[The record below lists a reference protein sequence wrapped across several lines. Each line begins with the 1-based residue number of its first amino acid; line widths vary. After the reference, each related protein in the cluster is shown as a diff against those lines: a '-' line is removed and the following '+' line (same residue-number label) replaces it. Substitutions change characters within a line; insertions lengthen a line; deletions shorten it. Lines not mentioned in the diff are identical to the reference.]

1 MQRMFSN
8 ILFLLYLVF
17 IGCAIPISVGINHGY
32 KTNKI
37 NWAHSVYY
45 LTTRQAQL
53 VCIDDENC
61 IPIGESYGA
70 GTSFVL
76 EYIGHNTIMMTAA
89 HLCREY
95 EVPVDEMFKDMP
107 NIETKFEVG
116 IFLEGYV
123 LVIQDILYV
132 DEQTD
137 ICVFSVPELLGVPSE
152 FAKRSPRYGD
162 TVWSIGAPAGYF
174 PPSAKPI
181 TQGMFSGEA
190 ERALGEDYYIAFS
203 NFNMPTIPGMSGS
216 PIFNKNGDVVGLV
229 SAVNV
234 QWHMISYSP
243 TLAQLKKAEEEAI
256 AKFKLSLLE
265 KP

>member
-1 MQRMFSN
+1 MFSN
-8 ILFLLYLVF
+8 ILFLLYLIF
-17 IGCAIPISVGINHGY
+17 MSCTIPITIGVNHGY

-45 LTTRQAQL
+45 LTTRQTQE
-53 VCIDDENC
+53 VCLDDETC
-61 IPIGESYGA
+61 LPIAESYGA

-95 EVPVDEMFKDMP
+95 EMPIDNMFADMP
-107 NIETKFEVG
+107 NTKTNFEVG
-116 IFLEGYV
+116 VFLEGGFV
-123 LVIQDILYV
+123 LVINNILYY
-132 DEQTD
+132 DEETD
-137 ICVFSVPELLGVPSE
+137 ICVFSVPELLGVPTE
-152 FAKRSPRYGD
+152 FAKRRPRYGD

-174 PPSAKPI
+174 PPTAKPI
-181 TQGMFSGEA
+181 TQGLYSGDA
-190 ERALGEDYYIAFS
+190 ERGIAADYYLPFS

-216 PIFNKNGDVVGLV
+216 PIFNKSGDVVGLV

-243 TLAQLKKAEEEAI
+243 TLEQLRKAEEEAI
-256 AKFKLSLLE
+256 VKFKLSLL
-265 KP
+265 K